1 MKNSLY
7 FEHISMIAWATV
19 GIIFTSCKKDEVAF
33 EPAVL
38 KCFEL

>member
-7 FEHISMIAWATV
+7 LKHISMIAWATV
-19 GIIFTSCKKDEVAF
+19 GIIFTSYQKDEVAF
-33 EPAVL
+33 ELAVL